1 MHRERYCP
9 GVSRALNFGIRSV
22 VVTTTAGTAGKLR
35 IPLSIAD
42 ITKRVFLGKPLI
54 TEDLSSEKLSNPVAL
69 GALSPDAISSTAY
82 GTEQILIELLPA
94 AGLAA
99 FALLL
104 PVTGVILVILVLV
117 TASYRQVVMAYT
129 RAGGSY
135 IVARE
140 NFGPRVAQ
148 IAAAALLID
157 YVVTVAVQA
166 AAGTVAV
173 VSALPAL
180 GPYSLTITVGVVV
193 LICYANLRGL
203 REAGRPFA
211 VPTYFFITMIILTI
225 VTGVVRA
232 IFGDLPVYDS
242 AHMAGTVDVHQG
254 NGLVMGATVLVLLRA
269 FANGGSSLTGVEAIS
284 NTVTVFRK
292 PQGLNARRV
301 LTAMACI
308 LGFLLAGGAYLAHVT
323 HATPYVEGYPSV
335 LSEIAR
341 SVFGHGLVGNIL
353 YVLVQTATAAI
364 LYTGANTSFNGFPA
378 LASFVAEDRFL
389 PRQLMKRGHRLVF
402 SNGIIM
408 LTAFSVA
415 LLVIT
420 GGSVNALVP
429 FYAIGVFTG
438 FSMAGYGMT
447 KHHLTHREPGW
458 RGRLAINLSAAILST
473 IVVGIFAVAKFTEG
487 AWLVVVVFPVLV
499 FFLIRLNREYR
510 AEAAILEM
518 FRTDR
523 PELVKYARHRVFVFV
538 NSVDLAVIEALRYG
552 RGLRADELIAV
563 HFMVD
568 AGHGAPLRKRWDHF
582 ELDTRLRVVDCPDR
596 RIIRASQLF
605 IAKARDEHADTNV
618 TVLLP
623 RRTYAPLIGRLL
635 HDRTAD
641 KIARAVS
648 LIPDAAATIVP
659 YDVQTRIQEAYP
671 ERFEQKVGRELDKVE
686 TWVSRGEDQDV
697 EAYEHPDPSRSVIT
711 VAALIPGHRAT
722 FEGRVSQVED
732 ITKRRRTL
740 RSIVLGDNS
749 GEISVTFRP
758 GSGGADIQPGQLLR
772 ITGKARQTG
781 SRPMSMI
788 DPAYHIIEDPA
799 KVGELGKRGEPGEAG
814 KA

>member
-1 MHRERYCP
+1 
-9 GVSRALNFGIRSV
+9 V
-22 VVTTTAGTAGKLR
+22 VVTTSASKLH
-35 IPLSIAD
+35 IPPTIGDIA
-42 ITKRVFLGKPLI
+42 KRVFLGKPLI
-54 TEDLSSEKLSNPVAL
+54 TEELSTEKLSNPVAL

-104 PVTGVILVILVLV
+104 PITGVILVILVLV
-117 TASYRQVVMAYT
+117 AASYAQVVMTYT

-148 IAAAALLID
+148 VAAAALLID

-173 VSALPAL
+173 VSAIPAL
-180 GPYSLTITVGVVV
+180 GPHSLQITVGVV
-193 LICYANLRGL
+193 LFICYANLRGL
-203 REAGRPFA
+203 KEAGLPFA
-211 VPTYFFITMIILTI
+211 FPTYFFVVMVGLMI
-225 VTGVVRA
+225 VVGVGRVLL
-232 IFGDLPVYDS
+232 GELPVYDP
-242 AHMAGTVDVHQG
+242 AHIPGTVPIHQG
-254 NGLVMGATVLVLLRA
+254 NGLVMGATILVLLRA

-292 PQGLNARRV
+292 PQGRNARRV
-301 LTAMACI
+301 LIAMACI
-308 LGFLLAGGAYLAHVT
+308 LGFLLAGVAYLAHVT
-323 HATPYVEGYPSV
+323 HASPYVAGYPSV

-341 SVFGHGLVGNIL
+341 AVFGYGVVGNVFYI
-353 YVLVQTATAAI
+353 LVQTATAAI
-364 LYTGANTSFNGFPA
+364 LFTGANTSFNGFPA

-389 PRQLMKRGHRLVF
+389 PRQLMKRGYRLVF
-402 SNGIIM
+402 SNGIIA
-408 LTAFSVA
+408 LTALSLV
-415 LLVIT
+415 LLIAT

-458 RGRLAINLSAAILST
+458 RHRLVINLSAGILST

-487 AWLVVVVFPVLV
+487 AWLVVVVFPLLV
-499 FFLIRLNREYR
+499 FVLTRLNKEYR

-523 PELVKYARHRVFVFV
+523 PELVKYARHKVFVFV

-552 RGLRADELIAV
+552 KGLRADELVAV
-563 HFMVD
+563 HFVVD
-568 AGHGAPLRKRWDHF
+568 ATYAAQLRKRWDHF
-582 ELDTRLRVVDCPDR
+582 ELDTPLRVVDCPDR
-596 RIIRASQLF
+596 RITRAAQVLV
-605 IAKARDEHADTNV
+605 AKARDEHRNTNV

-623 RRTYAPLIGRLL
+623 RRTYAPLLGRLL

-641 KIARAVS
+641 KVARAVS

-659 YDVQTRIQEAYP
+659 YDVESRIKEAYP
-671 ERFEQKVGRELDKVE
+671 DDFEHRLARGVDKVE
-686 TWVSRGEDQDV
+686 AWISQDDQEV
-697 EAYEHPDPSRSVIT
+697 EAYEHPVRPPSVIT
-711 VAALIPGHRAT
+711 VAGLIPGQRAT
-722 FEGRVSQVED
+722 FEGRVNEVED
-732 ITKRRRTL
+732 ISKGRRTL
-740 RSIVLGDNS
+740 REVVVGDNS
-749 GEISVTFRP
+749 GEITVTFR
-758 GSGGADIQPGQLLR
+758 SGAGAADIQPGQLLR
-772 ITGKARQTG
+772 ITGKARQSG
-781 SRPMSMI
+781 NRPMSMT
-788 DPAYHIIEDPA
+788 DPAYHVIEDPA
-799 KVGELGKRGEPGEAG
+799 KAGRPRDSGESGQRS
-814 KA
+814 